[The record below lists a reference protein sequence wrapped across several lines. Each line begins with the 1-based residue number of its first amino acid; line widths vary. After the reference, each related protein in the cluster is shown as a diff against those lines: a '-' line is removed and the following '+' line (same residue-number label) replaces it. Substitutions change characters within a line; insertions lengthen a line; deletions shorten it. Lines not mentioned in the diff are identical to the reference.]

1 MTDEPVSEETGRRM
15 RRAHRREQLFGL
27 LLVILGACAIMWA
40 RLSPQD
46 APAYAL
52 AMGVWCL
59 VFGWGL
65 IIHVVLLRR
74 GEARRMSE
82 QAPARDTPEP

>member
-1 MTDEPVSEETGRRM
+1 M
-15 RRAHRREQLFGL
+15 RRAHRREQLLGL
-27 LLVILGACAIMWA
+27 LLVILGACAMMWA

-74 GEARRMSE
+74 GDTRRMSE
-82 QAPARDTPEP
+82 EGPGRDTPEP

>member
-1 MTDEPVSEETGRRM
+1 MTDERVSEETGRRM

-52 AMGVWCL
+52 ALGVGVM

-65 IIHVVLLRR
+65 ILHAMSLRW
-74 GEARRMSE
+74 MSAAS
-82 QAPARDTPEP
+82 QPPPPGSPPPTA